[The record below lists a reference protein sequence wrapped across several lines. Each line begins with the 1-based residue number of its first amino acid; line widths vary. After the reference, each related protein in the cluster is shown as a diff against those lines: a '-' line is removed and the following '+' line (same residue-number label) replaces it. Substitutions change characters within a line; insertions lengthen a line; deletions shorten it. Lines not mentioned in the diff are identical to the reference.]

1 MTNGNA
7 RYRILIP
14 APTLRRASDYL
25 TQWRRG
31 EVNPGARL
39 QAVLGAAPPAELS
52 PIDLLGGLFDTR
64 VPRLFAESEVYGDG
78 RDWTLVELGLLG
90 DCSVAVPVTVFDN
103 ARHRAPA
110 VHATPFAAT
119 LVFTAGAL
127 LRNGQQLIP
136 ADWPELTT
144 ADGRFS
150 PAGYYALYERRLLAA
165 LRYINEHAAR
175 PRTALVTVP
184 GLGCGQFAGPF
195 QGTLGAQLRAVLAR
209 LLDTHGA
216 SLPNL
221 RTVYFDPYSECENAR
236 ADHHGI
242 TLLVRPLTAP
252 GNAQKSQL
260 CHPSDYAE
268 AGDDFGEC
276 ALYSLVAWDHVSWP
290 GNDFYAGLR
299 ATDDGV
305 KAAATS
311 VMSSL
316 TGVAGRYDTVTHQ
329 FLPPSEYRD
338 WGEVV
343 SARQRSHGLRL
354 WRPEAVWTQDGE
366 A

>member
-1 MTNGNA
+1 
-7 RYRILIP
+7 
-14 APTLRRASDYL
+14 
-25 TQWRRG
+25 
-31 EVNPGARL
+31 
-39 QAVLGAAPPAELS
+39 
-52 PIDLLGGLFDTR
+52 
-64 VPRLFAESEVYGDG
+64 
-78 RDWTLVELGLLG
+78 
-90 DCSVAVPVTVFDN
+90 
-103 ARHRAPA
+103 
-110 VHATPFAAT
+110 
-119 LVFTAGAL
+119 
-127 LRNGQQLIP
+127 
-136 ADWPELTT
+136 
-144 ADGRFS
+144 
-150 PAGYYALYERRLLAA
+150 
-165 LRYINEHAAR
+165 
-175 PRTALVTVP
+175 
-184 GLGCGQFAGPF
+184 
-195 QGTLGAQLRAVLAR
+195 VLAR

-221 RTVYFDPYSECENAR
+221 RAVYFDPYSECENAR

-260 CHPSDYAE
+260 CRPADYAE
-268 AGDDFGEC
+268 AGDEFGEC

-311 VMSSL
+311 AMSGV
-316 TGVAGRYDTVTHQ
+316 TGIAGRYDTVTHQ
-329 FLPPSEYRD
+329 FLPPSEYGD

-354 WRPEAVWTQDGE
+354 WRPEAVWTRDDE

>member
-127 LRNGQQLIP
+127 LRNGQQSIP
-136 ADWPELTT
+136 ADWPALTT

-195 QGTLGAQLRAVLAR
+195 QGTLGAQLRAVLAEAALR
-209 LLDTHGA
+209 ERFIQLGA
-216 SLPNL
+216 TPVGTNLPDSNS
-221 RTVYFDPYSECENAR
+221 F
-236 ADHHGI
+236 
-242 TLLVRPLTAP
+242 LTAET
-252 GNAQKSQL
+252 QKWSAVVQ
-260 CHPSDYAE
+260 
-268 AGDDFGEC
+268 
-276 ALYSLVAWDHVSWP
+276 
-290 GNDFYAGLR
+290 
-299 ATDDGV
+299 
-305 KAAATS
+305 AANI
-311 VMSSL
+311 
-316 TGVAGRYDTVTHQ
+316 
-329 FLPPSEYRD
+329 
-338 WGEVV
+338 
-343 SARQRSHGLRL
+343 RL
-354 WRPEAVWTQDGE
+354 D
-366 A
+366 